1 MDSHQN
7 GIKKR
12 SPVLD
17 LNQALTKEEEDEEE
31 EYIMDSMGP
40 PWLHAR
46 LPQKPWLQLH
56 EQEQADLHQQKQRTS
71 EGNPNYLSSEQHQP
85 FGGKPYPH
93 AGEHQIPAENLTF
106 QGKEQHQVFP
116 ERPSFPAL
124 ENEQTFHVIDIWKN
138 NPGTTRDLTQSFSL
152 MEDANR
158 IQEKPAIL
166 SSLGTTWE
174 HEPSGLPC
182 IRRSLSPVSPPL
194 RRKSLSPVSPE
205 QRQPEEMPEAILRRG
220 RSPGKGANSYRSPL
234 RGLTSG
240 ADTFSKRRRERDDSV
255 SPRGFS
261 RRRRDRSPSLSPI
274 GRSSRVG
281 RSRSR
286 SPPPRGYRYSPPRSR
301 YSPRARY
308 SPRRR
313 SPPLSYRPKRRPWS
327 PPPNRN
333 TGLGKPGRNLFIAGF
348 SFGTT
353 ERDLEKKFSRYGHVR
368 DVRIVRDRRSGDS
381 RGFGFLS
388 LDRDENADAAI
399 RGLDQTE
406 WNGRIVLVE
415 KAKSPN

>member
-1 MDSHQN
+1 MVDSHQN
-7 GIKKR
+7 GERKR

-17 LNQALTKEEEDEEE
+17 LNQALTKEDEEDVKEP
-31 EYIMDSMGP
+31 MGP

-46 LPQKPWLQLH
+46 PPQKTWLQLN
-56 EQEQADLHQQKQRTS
+56 EQDQGDLPQQKQRTTD
-71 EGNPNYLSSEQHQP
+71 GNLTYLSSEQHQAHDQEP
-85 FGGKPYPH
+85 FPH
-93 AGEHQIPAENLTF
+93 PTEQPVSAPNFSFL
-106 QGKEQHQVFP
+106 GKEDLQMFP
-116 ERPSFPAL
+116 GQASSPVL
-124 ENEQTFHVIDIWKN
+124 ENEQSLHVIDIWKN
-138 NPGTTRDLTQSFSL
+138 NPGTTKDLTQSFA
-152 MEDANR
+152 DAK
-158 IQEKPAIL
+158 QSEEKPEIL
-166 SSLGTTWE
+166 SSLGTVWE
-174 HEPSGLPC
+174 HEPSDLPG

-194 RRKSLSPVSPE
+194 QRNPLSPVSPE
-205 QRQPEEMPEAILRRG
+205 RKHRVEMPEAALRRG
-220 RSPGKGANSYRSPL
+220 RSPGKRTNSHRSPV
-234 RGLTSG
+234 RGHLSG
-240 ADTFSKRRRERDDSV
+240 ADGFSKRHRERDDSLSPRGYSKRRRERSSSM
-255 SPRGFS
+255 SPV
-261 RRRRDRSPSLSPI
+261 
-274 GRSSRVG
+274 GRSTRAG

-286 SPPPRGYRYSPPRSR
+286 SPHPRGQRYSPPRSR

-388 LDRDENADAAI
+388 LDRDESADAAI

-415 KAKSPN
+415 KAKAPN

>member
-1 MDSHQN
+1 MVDGQLN
-7 GIKKR
+7 GVRKR

-17 LNQALTKEEEDEEE
+17 LNQALTKEDEEE
-31 EYIMDSMGP
+31 EEEHHTQSMGP

-46 LPQKPWLQLH
+46 PQKPWLQLNDPD
-56 EQEQADLHQQKQRTS
+56 QAGDEEQKQRTLDA
-71 EGNPNYLSSEQHQP
+71 NPNYLSSEHHQP
-85 FGGKPYPH
+85 FAGKPYIH
-93 AGEHQIPAENLTF
+93 AVEQQAVGENPNLLH
-106 QGKEQHQVFP
+106 KEQQLQGF
-116 ERPSFPAL
+116 L
-124 ENEQTFHVIDIWKN
+124 ENPSHPSLGTEQSFHVIDIWKSN
-138 NPGTTRDLTQSFSL
+138 SDTTGDLTQNFSL
-152 MEDANR
+152 MEDGTQSQKNSTV
-158 IQEKPAIL
+158 L
-166 SSLGTTWE
+166 SSLGPVWE
-174 HEPSGLPC
+174 CEQASLPLL
-182 IRRSLSPVSPPL
+182 RRSLSPVSPPPQ
-194 RRKSLSPVSPE
+194 RKSLSPVSPE
-205 QRQPEEMPEAILRRG
+205 QGLPKEVPEAALRRG
-220 RSPGKGANSYRSPL
+220 RSPGKGGSTYRSPV
-234 RGLTSG
+234 RAHMSG
-240 ADTFSKRRRERDDSV
+240 GDAFSKRRRERDDSL
-255 SPRGFS
+255 SPRNFFK
-261 RRRRDRSPSLSPI
+261 RRRDRSLSLSPA

-286 SPPPRGYRYSPPRSR
+286 SPPMRRYSPPRSR

-313 SPPLSYRPKRRPWS
+313 SPPLNYRPKRRPWS

-368 DVRIVRDRRSGDS
+368 DVRIVRDKRSGDS

-415 KAKSPN
+415 KAKGTN